1 MASFID
7 DIKNE
12 FAKTNNVVVKLILI
26 NVIIFLVALVIEL
39 FFHLAQQ
46 NQLYHNAL
54 SYLLLSADLS
64 VTLFRPWTIITN
76 FFIHGGIWHI
86 LFNMLFLYWFGGLVE
101 EYLGSKRL
109 LSLYILG
116 GLAGGIFFLL
126 IYNTLPYF
134 EKSVPNS
141 LLLGASGAIFAIIVG
156 AATLLPDYTFFI
168 FLLGPVRIKYIAAF
182 YVVLSMIELMGKN
195 PGGNLAHLAG
205 ATVGYGFIK
214 ALRAGSDWGAPVVA
228 ILDFFQGLFKPKSPP
243 PRLPQRAKA
252 TTTASMRKLTHNET
266 TTNATGTAGFP
277 MQEEVDALLDK
288 ISKSGYDSLTRDE
301 KQILYKASQQE

>member
-1 MASFID
+1 MPGFID

-26 NVIIFLVALVIEL
+26 NVIIFLMALVVEL
-39 FFHLAQQ
+39 FFHFAQQ
-46 NQLYHNAL
+46 GALYHNAAA
-54 SYLLLSADLS
+54 YLKLSADLS
-64 VTLFRPWTIITN
+64 VTLVRPWTIITN
-76 FFIHGGIWHI
+76 FFIHDGIWHI

-126 IYNTLPYF
+126 MYNILPYF
-134 EKSVPNS
+134 AASVTNS
-141 LLLGASGAIFAIIVG
+141 MLMGASGAIFAIIVG

-182 YVVLSMIELMGKN
+182 YVVLSMIELMGAN
-195 PGGNLAHLAG
+195 AGGNLAHLAG
-205 ATVGYGFIK
+205 AGVGYGFIK
-214 ALRAGSDWGAPVVA
+214 SLRAGTDWGAPVVA
-228 ILDFFQGLFKPKSPP
+228 ILDFFQGLLKPKSSP
-243 PRLPQRAKA
+243 PRLPERAKA
-252 TTTASMRKLTHNET
+252 TTTASMRKLSRSEMSS
-266 TTNATGTAGFP
+266 NATTPPGFP

-288 ISKSGYDSLTRDE
+288 ISKSGYDSLTREE